1 MIKLD
6 ARLSAVA
13 ELVGK
18 SSFVADVGSDHG
30 YLPIYLVKSGQ
41 VDTAVA
47 SDVNQGPLDAAN
59 RNIKKEGL
67 EDKITTRLAN
77 GLVGIEDFS
86 FDTVIMAGMGG
97 ELIWSIIENAP
108 CDYCRTKRPYL
119 VLQPMS
125 SVYELCQLL
134 ADGGFE
140 IIDER
145 LAFHSGKLYRA
156 LKVVYTGKKQDY
168 TLLEL
173 HVGRINLDRGGE
185 LTDMML
191 EKLKL
196 KYMRIVEGKNQSG
209 EDTSFEK
216 EMLRQIEERC
226 LEGSGEK

>member
-6 ARLSAVA
+6 ARLLAVA

-18 SSFVADVGSDHG
+18 SSLIADVGSDHG
-30 YLPIYLVKSGQ
+30 YLPIYLVESGQ
-41 VDTAVA
+41 VDMAVA

-67 EDKITTRLAN
+67 EDKIVTRLAN
-77 GLVGIEDFS
+77 GLKGIEDFTL
-86 FDTVIMAGMGG
+86 DTVIMAGMGG

-108 CDYCRTKRPYL
+108 GDYCREKRPYL

-125 SVYELCQLL
+125 SVYELCMLL
-134 ADGGFE
+134 SNGEFE
-140 IIDER
+140 IVDER

-156 LKVVYTGKKQDY
+156 LKVLYTGKKQEC

-173 HVGRINLDRGGE
+173 HVGKINLERGGE
-185 LTDMML
+185 LTTMML

-196 KYMRIVEGKNQSG
+196 KYMRIVDGKNQSCG
-209 EDTSFEK
+209 DISFEK
-216 EMLRQIEERC
+216 EMLRQIDALLLKER
-226 LEGSGEK
+226 GEK